1 MLRRSHT
8 ATIEKNET
16 YFADFETEPYECGWA
31 REATWFIRVIEMT
44 DGTTLKAMPQVSP
57 DGLFWCDKEGERELS
72 ISERGLRSREV
83 RNFASWLRLRCE
95 LEGDNPRVKVII
107 HLALKE

>member
-16 YFADFETEPYECGWA
+16 YFANFETEPYECGWA
-31 REATWFIRVIEMT
+31 SEATWFIRVIEMKE
-44 DGTTLKAMPQVSP
+44 GVTLKIMPQVSP
-57 DGLFWCDKEGERELS
+57 DGLFWCDKEGEEELT
-72 ISERGLRSREV
+72 ITERGLRSREL
-83 RNFASWLRLRCE
+83 RNFSSWLRLRCE
-95 LEGDNPRVKVII
+95 MIGENPEVKLMI